1 MRRSVLIAAGG
12 TGGHMFPALAV
23 AAELRRRGAEVA
35 LVTDPRGARF
45 ARGERGLTVIT
56 AAAPRGSGV
65 DRVLA
70 SFALARGLLEGLAAV
85 RRIGPGVAAA
95 FGGYASVPAALAAR
109 LQRVPLL
116 VHEQNAVMG
125 RANRL
130 LARLAA
136 KLALSFERTRAVPE
150 AAVNRVLLTGN
161 PVRPGFG
168 PPNATSSDPTGP
180 VPHGR
185 LRLLVLGGS
194 QGARILSEVVPAA
207 VALLPADLR
216 RDLVIAQQCRPEDLE
231 AARAA
236 YAAIG
241 QEVELAT
248 FFEDVP
254 ARMAVADLVLARA
267 GASTIAELLTLAK
280 PALLVPFAAA
290 AEDHQTANARALAEA
305 GAAVLLAQA
314 EASPPALAA
323 ELAALLGDPDR
334 RARMAAAAA
343 GLARPDAAARIADAL
358 EELARGGISA

>member
-1 MRRSVLIAAGG
+1 
-12 TGGHMFPALAV
+12 MFPALAV

-45 ARGERGLTVIT
+45 AKGERGLTVIA
-56 AAAPRGSGV
+56 AAAPRGSGL
-65 DRVLA
+65 DRLLA
-70 SFALARGLLEGLAAV
+70 LAALARGLLEGLSVVGRARPAA
-85 RRIGPGVAAA
+85 GAA
-95 FGGYASVPAALAAR
+95 FGGYASVPTALALR
-109 LQRVPLL
+109 LRRVPLL

-136 KLALSFERTRAVPE
+136 KLALSFERTAAVPS
-150 AAVNRVLLTGN
+150 AAAGRVLLTGN
-161 PVRPGFG
+161 PVRPGFA
-168 PPNATSSDPTGP
+168 PPTPTP
-180 VPHGR
+180 IEPRTPAADAR

-207 VALLPADLR
+207 VALLPPDLR

-231 AARAA
+231 AARTA

-241 QEVELAT
+241 QPVELAA
-248 FFEDVP
+248 FFDDVP
-254 ARMAVADLVLARA
+254 ARMAVADLVLARS
-267 GASTIAELLTLAK
+267 GASTIAELLALGK

-290 AEDHQTANARALAEA
+290 ADDHQTANARALAEA

-314 EASPPALAA
+314 EATPPALAA
-323 ELAALLGDPDR
+323 RLIELLGDPAR

-358 EELARGGISA
+358 VALARGGTPT